1 MRGST
6 MSSAKS
12 VWPVTLAAASTLG
25 NGWPTTRRSRRVS
38 SGTNGLLDLV
48 PHPRRRELDRFE
60 YLQVPRAATEVAG
73 EGLRDL
79 GSGRAGVLAGHPLR
93 HEHEPRRAVPTL
105 PGPAREQGLL
115 QRAEHASRGQAP

>member
-1 MRGST
+1 MRGSS

-38 SGTNGLLDLV
+38 SGTNRLPSLV
-48 PHPRRRELDRFE
+48 TDPRRRELDRLK

-73 EGLRDL
+73 DGPCDLRPGGMGGFSEHAL
-79 GSGRAGVLAGHPLR
+79 G
-93 HEHEPRRAVPTL
+93 HEP
-105 PGPAREQGLL
+105 
-115 QRAEHASRGQAP
+115 APWP